1 MPLGQKTKLKQQEQY
16 CNKFNKDLKNGP
28 HQKKKIKKRITLDL
42 QKSCKDKAETSC
54 HPVISIVNI
63 LC

>member
-1 MPLGQKTKLKQQEQY
+1 MNFSLYL
-16 CNKFNKDLKNGP
+16 NKNKNV
-28 HQKKKIKKRITLDL
+28 KKRITLDL
-42 QKSCKDKAETSC
+42 QKSCKDKAENSC